1 MAGEKASAILRLTMT
16 PERWNEIIATAAAA
30 AIDECG
36 EAPTIQAVARKAAEL
51 AAEWVSEELAEEA
64 ANP

>member
-1 MAGEKASAILRLTMT
+1 MT
-16 PERWNEIIATAAAA
+16 PERWNEIIATAAAT

-36 EAPTIQAVARKAAEL
+36 EAPTIQKVAERAATL
-51 AAEWVSEELAEEA
+51 AAEWVAEELAEEA